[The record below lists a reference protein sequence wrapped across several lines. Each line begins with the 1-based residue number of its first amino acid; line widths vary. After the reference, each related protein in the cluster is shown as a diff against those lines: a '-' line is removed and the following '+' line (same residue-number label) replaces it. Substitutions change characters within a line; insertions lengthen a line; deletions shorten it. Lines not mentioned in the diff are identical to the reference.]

1 MPLMQPSVNPSI
13 LERQQPILVIGD
25 VHGMTEPLALALA
38 EAEAAHAFPVLLG
51 DLVDKGPDSIGVL
64 RMVMPRVAAGQ
75 MAILRGNHDER
86 LLKNLTRPDSKMTRV
101 LAELRAAEDAD
112 ALAELIVRVLA
123 AAPYWISLPDF
134 LLVHGAFHPDMLTCP
149 SCGTGDDVSGRLK
162 ALSLYGETDGSL
174 NEEGLPIRTYAWVD
188 WIPSGLTVLV
198 GHDTRQMHEP
208 LVIDNADGGRAVF
221 LDTGAAKGGRLSTWT
236 ISPLDLQP

>member
-1 MPLMQPSVNPSI
+1 MQPPMNPAI

-38 EAEAAHAFPVLLG
+38 EAEATDAFPVLLG

-86 LLKNLTRPDSKMTRV
+86 LLKNLTRPDSKETRV
-101 LAELRAAEDAD
+101 LAKLRAAEDGD
-112 ALAELIVRVLA
+112 ALADLTVRVLA

-134 LLVHGAFHPDMLTCP
+134 LLVHGAFHPDMLSCP
-149 SCGTGDDVSGRLK
+149 SS
-162 ALSLYGETDGSL
+162 
-174 NEEGLPIRTYAWVD
+174 
-188 WIPSGLTVLV
+188 
-198 GHDTRQMHEP
+198 
-208 LVIDNADGGRAVF
+208 
-221 LDTGAAKGGRLSTWT
+221 
-236 ISPLDLQP
+236 